1 MSDQRAYARKLAAE
15 AVSRGEPLAWFE
27 PLYAKGLSEG
37 VPIPWADRKPNPSLI
52 ELFTKV
58 DGLPSAG
65 RALKVGCGLGDDAEW
80 LSGKGFDVTAFDIS
94 ASAIA
99 ECRRRFPE
107 SRVDYIVA
115 DLFQAPAA
123 WAGAFALVVEAYTL
137 QVLPPELREKAAE
150 KIAAFVAPGG
160 CLLAVSRARREEDP
174 RGSMPWPLTEAEV
187 RRFASFGLTETF
199 FEDFVDSEEPPVR
212 RFRACFRKDAD

>member
-37 VPIPWADRKPNPSLI
+37 IPIPWADRKPNPSLI
-52 ELFTKV
+52 ELFAKAS
-58 DGLPSAG
+58 GLPSAG

-80 LSGKGFDVTAFDIS
+80 LSGKGFAVTAFDIS
-94 ASAIA
+94 PSAIA
-99 ECRRRFPE
+99 ECRRRFPG

-115 DLFQAPAA
+115 DLFQPPAA
-123 WAGAFALVVEAYTL
+123 WPGAFALVVEAYTL

-160 CLLAVSRARREEDP
+160 CLLAVSRARGEEDP
-174 RGSMPWPLTEAEV
+174 KGSMPWPLTQAEV
-187 RRFASFGLTETF
+187 RRFLKFGFTETR
-199 FEDFVDSEEPPVR
+199 FEDFVDSEDPPVR